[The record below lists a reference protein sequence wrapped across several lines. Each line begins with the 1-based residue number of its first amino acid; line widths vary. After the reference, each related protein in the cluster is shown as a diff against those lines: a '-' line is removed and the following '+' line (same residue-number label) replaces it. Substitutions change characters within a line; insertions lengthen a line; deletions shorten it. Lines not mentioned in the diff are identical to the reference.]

1 MLPGRQGGGSSNF
14 LVAVRCRHL
23 DAREEAAASLR
34 FARRGGTRLHCVF
47 LNRPAPSSL
56 TPEAT
61 AAAYFPRGGGSRASV
76 VLVDPDACTDFT
88 AKGRSSVVLA
98 EGPSLL
104 MQLGAEELQRV
115 LTGHDGVR
123 CFNFDEVFPPAV
135 TNEEIYTALV
145 QGLVIAAENGYNGTV
160 FAYGQTGTGK
170 SYTVFGERDNGVPGL
185 CTLVAADLFGQRSR
199 PAWLHDTCVPV
210 SGVGGPSQQGRESK
224 RMVFVSFIELYNER
238 LRDLLVDPATATQ
251 AASAPSQKEG
261 SRGRRLLFSR
271 YDDLDI
277 VEHPVH
283 GVQVPHAKSIRVRCV
298 EELERLLEEG
308 DRRRTKA
315 STASNKLSSR
325 SHAILQ
331 FTVRLCMG
339 AAGDQGDACCT
350 RHIVAD
356 RSETQALC
364 SFLTAKLWMV
374 DLAGSERVSG
384 FESLTTAVATA
395 GSVAHGTCG
404 VPHQRDSRR
413 REGSNI
419 NRSLLALGNC
429 IKALGRACRQQQ
441 QQQHMYTASGDSS
454 SCTFHSLRH
463 QKQHAIHTGYKTAA
477 FEVHVPYRDSKL
489 TRLLKDS
496 LGGNT
501 RTVML
506 ATISP
511 SCTSFEETLST
522 LKYASRARRITRQV
536 RQNILVEAADG
547 EEGED
552 RNDEG
557 EKEEELP
564 ETVHGGSRGASSDG
578 NGKWASERESNH
590 RLRLL
595 ELEAEVRCLQTQLHV
610 ARAAA
615 RKMGLP
621 RSIEDDVK
629 EVAPVVSTT
638 TASSVVSDGESGK
651 LMELDRCWEIYE
663 QTRCELQALV
673 RERATASAR
682 RENGLGIPRD
692 LGNKGPIRELLRQE
706 RKNAL
711 LWERQR
717 RIDAF
722 LL

>member
-1 MLPGRQGGGSSNF
+1 M
-14 LVAVRCRHL
+14 
-23 DAREEAAASLR
+23 
-34 FARRGGTRLHCVF
+34 
-47 LNRPAPSSL
+47 
-56 TPEAT
+56 
-61 AAAYFPRGGGSRASV
+61 
-76 VLVDPDACTDFT
+76 
-88 AKGRSSVVLA
+88 
-98 EGPSLL
+98 
-104 MQLGAEELQRV
+104 
-115 LTGHDGVR
+115 
-123 CFNFDEVFPPAV
+123 
-135 TNEEIYTALV
+135 I
-145 QGLVIAAENGYNGTV
+145 
-160 FAYGQTGTGK
+160 
-170 SYTVFGERDNGVPGL
+170 
-185 CTLVAADLFGQRSR
+185 
-199 PAWLHDTCVPV
+199 
-210 SGVGGPSQQGRESK
+210 
-224 RMVFVSFIELYNER
+224 FVSFLELYNER

-251 AASAPSQKEG
+251 AASVPSQEEG
-261 SRGRRLLFSR
+261 IRSRRLLFSR

-298 EELERLLEEG
+298 EELEKLLEEG

-315 STASNKLSSR
+315 STASNKVSSR

-331 FTVRLCMG
+331 FTVRRCMG
-339 AAGDQGDACCT
+339 AAVDQGDASCT
-350 RHIVAD
+350 RHIVTD
-356 RSETQALC
+356 RRETQALC

-395 GSVAHGTCG
+395 GNVAHGTCG

-441 QQQHMYTASGDSS
+441 QQQHMYSASGDSS
-454 SCTFHSLRH
+454 SSTLHSLR
-463 QKQHAIHTGYKTAA
+463 QPKQHAIHTRYKTAA

-536 RQNILVEAADG
+536 RQNVLVEAADG
-547 EEGED
+547 DEGE
-552 RNDEG
+552 NETDEG

-564 ETVHGGSRGASSDG
+564 ETVHGGSRGALPDG
-578 NGKWASERESNH
+578 NGKWASERESNN

-595 ELEAEVRCLQTQLHV
+595 ELEAEVRSLQTQLHV
-610 ARAAA
+610 AQAAA
-615 RKMGLP
+615 KKMGLP
-621 RSIEDDVK
+621 RFIEEEVKDVT
-629 EVAPVVSTT
+629 PVVETT
-638 TASSVVSDGESGK
+638 AASSVVSDGENGK
-651 LMELDRCWEIYE
+651 RIELDRCWKIYE

-673 RERATASAR
+673 RERATASAG
-682 RENGLGIPRD
+682 RENGLGILRD

-711 LWERQR
+711 LRERQR